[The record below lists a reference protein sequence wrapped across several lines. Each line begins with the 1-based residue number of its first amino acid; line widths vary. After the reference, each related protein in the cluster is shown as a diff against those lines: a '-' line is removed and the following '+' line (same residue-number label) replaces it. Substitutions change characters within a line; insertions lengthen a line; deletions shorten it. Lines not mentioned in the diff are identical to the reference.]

1 MTCAILARCADTGQL
16 GIGVVSSLLAVT
28 GRCAF
33 VQAQTGAV
41 VVQSM
46 ADPRLGPAALKLL
59 AGGYR
64 PDAVLRAFD
73 RTEEG
78 FEYRQVAL
86 INTRGDTAVHSG
98 GRAAG
103 GCGAS
108 EGQDCAALC
117 NRLVDRGVPDLMVE
131 TCAAHQGG
139 PGRPSGRS
147 AAGRGGRWWRRA
159 DARCGPVDRGARA
172 LAAGRSADRLDR
184 GRSGGGARPSLAP
197 VAAADARLSRSR
209 ARPGLCGR
217 DAPSLSRQLLSPGRP

>member
-117 NRLVDRGVPDLMVE
+117 NRLVDRGVPDRMVE
-131 TCAAHQGG
+131 TWLRTKGDLGDRLVATLRAAVADGG
-139 PGRPSGRS
+139 AGPMR
-147 AAGRGGRWWRRA
+147 AAGLLIAEREPWPLVDLRIDWTEGDPVAELDHLWHLWRPQMR
-159 DARCGPVDRGARA
+159 DYLDRA
-172 LAAGRSADRLDR
+172 LDPASAVET
-184 GRSGGGARPSLAP
+184 PP
-197 VAAADARLSRSR
+197 V
-209 ARPGLCGR
+209 
-217 DAPSLSRQLLSPGRP
+217 